1 MPTHSIEAPEPA
13 LSPEAMIARAREMR
27 PMLRERQL
35 ECERAGRILP
45 ATHKQFVEAGFYRIV
60 QPRRFGGYEFDLP
73 AFHRVMIEIARGCPS
88 SGWVLALTAGHPLIL
103 ARFDERAQLEAY
115 GADGDFRAPASGA
128 PVLIHPAIG
137 GYTVK
142 GFWDYAS
149 GCDVGTHFI
158 GPAIF
163 PRAPGEPLH
172 QVLLLLSPQDYR
184 IVDNWQV
191 FAMQGTGSK
200 RIAIENE
207 IFVPDYR
214 TAQGGLGQDPPAQSC
229 RIEGLENPLYHGR
242 ITSFL
247 IGEAAAVV
255 VGTARGAIDIYEEI
269 LAIKPTSFPPFVLR
283 SKNYEHQE
291 YLGRA
296 HALVETAEAAL
307 LKFSDDYTRL
317 CAARM
322 RDESAFGDEQERAL
336 ILRLQQCVNLC
347 WDAVDLLFATS
358 GTSNARVDS
367 MLGRYFR
374 DLAVMRTHIVLQ
386 HARTAANFGQLRLG
400 QPPLTPM

>member
-1 MPTHSIEAPEPA
+1 MPGHSIKVPEPG
-13 LSPEAMIARAREMR
+13 LSPEAMIGRAREMR
-27 PMLRERQL
+27 TVLRERQL
-35 ECERAGRILP
+35 ECELAGRILP
-45 ATHKQFVEAGFYRIV
+45 ATQKQFVEAGFYRIV
-60 QPRRFGGYEFDLP
+60 QARRFGGYEFDLP
-73 AFHRVMIEIARGCPS
+73 TFHRVMIEIARGCPS
-88 SGWVLALTAGHPLIL
+88 SGWVLALTAGHPLLL
-103 ARFDERAQLEAY
+103 ARFEERAQIEAY
-115 GADGDFRAPASGA
+115 GADGEFRAPASGA
-128 PVLIHPAIG
+128 PALILRGSG
-137 GYTVK
+137 GYKVK

-158 GPAIF
+158 GPAML
-163 PRAPGEPLH
+163 PGAPGEPPH
-172 QVLLLLSPQDYR
+172 QVLLLLYPQDYQ

-214 TAQGGLGQDPPAQSC
+214 TARGGLAQDPPAQSS
-229 RIEGLENPLYHGR
+229 RIEGLDNPLYHGR

-247 IGEAAAVV
+247 VGEAAAVV

-269 LAIKPTSFPPFVLR
+269 LARKPTSFPPFVLR
-283 SKNYEHQE
+283 SRNYEHQE

-307 LKFSDDYTRL
+307 LKFSEDYTRL
-317 CAARM
+317 CAGRM
-322 RDESAFGDEQERAL
+322 RDDRLFSDEQERAL
-336 ILRLQQCVNLC
+336 ILRLQQCVNLS
-347 WDAVDLLFATS
+347 WEAVDLLFATS
-358 GTSNARVDS
+358 GTSTARVDS

-400 QPPLTPM
+400 QPPLTPI